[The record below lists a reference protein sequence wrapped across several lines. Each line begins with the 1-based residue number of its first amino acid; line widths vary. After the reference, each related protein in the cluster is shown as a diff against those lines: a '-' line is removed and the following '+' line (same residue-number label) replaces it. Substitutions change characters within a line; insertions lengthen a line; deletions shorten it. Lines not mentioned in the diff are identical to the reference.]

1 MEKEIETGTKR
12 NGERHRG
19 GKDRIKTKVRKEKR
33 KLGRTK
39 GGRKR
44 RRKER

>member
-1 MEKEIETGTKR
+1 MKKRGEDKKKTG
-12 NGERHRG
+12 G
-19 GKDRIKTKVRKEKR
+19 IKTKVRKEKR